1 MDLADNIINK
11 IDLDA
16 ELKSPVNALICFS
29 KPQTG
34 NALGIL
40 INEILAAKPD
50 KSSITAVH
58 LIDEVQA
65 QHIGDI
71 EVYKNELFSQI
82 IAECEHNHIT
92 IRTFIKTSD
101 DFVDDILHIAEEQD
115 CNLLLLG
122 IGSNVFN
129 KNLWKK
135 YMMLKSNPVN
145 SEDYINEQ
153 FEVKEARS
161 LKNVSSLLQRN
172 QNVTAVFIDNGFNGS
187 RKVFIPILDKED
199 TYIFPYVYQLSLK
212 PEVSIMIWD
221 AIGILQNSSIQK
233 MYQYIV
239 KKSDGRVALWNNNKK
254 IEYEFIRNQDLMI
267 IGIQGWDKLISSAL
281 PWTTTLPSTLIIKK

>member
-187 RKVFIPILDKED
+187 RKVFIPVLDKED